1 MAHNLCSGG
10 YRIIILNSLYYFT
23 ALVKSAITYY
33 LKHNTLQN
41 YIPASYNDIYYRSP
55 YLPIHLAA
63 VATATAVGLTVQID
77 V

>member
-1 MAHNLCSGG
+1 MAEKDVGE
-10 YRIIILNSLYYFT
+10 ILQPIYYQDDLFFNFQVQDAAGNFIRCVIKFALYL
-23 ALVKSAITYY
+23 ALAI
-33 LKHNTLQN
+33 N
-41 YIPASYNDIYYRSP
+41 YRSP